1 MQNPTFSAPAALS
14 LLAAAL
20 TSFGLLSPAIAQPS
34 AAASAAAPSPSP
46 SLTVQAIQPEASR
59 WPQTLSATGGIAA
72 WQEVVIGAE
81 LAGARILRLH
91 AQVGDRVKKGQLL
104 AELSPGTL
112 QADLAALR
120 AGLAEAEAQ
129 AREARANAERV
140 RPLQGGEALS
150 AQAIDQALAAEASA
164 QARLASLKAQVQA
177 GETRLGFTRIVA
189 SDDGLVTAREAVE
202 GAIAQPGQELFRL
215 QRQGRLEWRAEVPG
229 AELEKLRAGQKV
241 RVTPSGAAP
250 VEGRVRVVAPKVDAA
265 TRNGLVYVDLPAAP
279 NLRAGLFAR
288 GDFVLGEAPVLT
300 LPQTAVLLRDG
311 FAYVFRLDGQR
322 VRQQKVGLGRRQGD
336 RVEIREGLAAEARVV
351 ASGVGFL
358 ADNDIVRVANGQG
371 AKPAAK

>member
-20 TSFGLLSPAIAQPS
+20 TSFSLLSPAIAQPS
-34 AAASAAAPSPSP
+34 AAASAAAPSP

-336 RVEIREGLAAEARVV
+336 RVEIREGLAAQARVV